1 MLAAMQDKVWA
12 LMRKGMSASDIVAAK
27 ASADFDAKWGDPKQ
41 FITSAYQGFYGHI
54 ADYLGKGVV

>member
-1 MLAAMQDKVWA
+1 
-12 LMRKGMSASDIVAAK
+12 MSASDIVAAK